1 MNKKNPSFIG
11 VPLNEGFFFISLKNS
26 YSIEQLILYGQSL

>member
-1 MNKKNPSFIG
+1 MG

-26 YSIEQLILYGQSL
+26 YSMEQFILYVQNL